1 MHRIADLGIDLA
13 FVHII
18 NVSFLKDQD
27 LFRIFVHIT
36 GNKFPVSHAQLII
49 ADTHK
54 TLPPAVHRVT
64 HDCDHWYAIFYCSI
78 NGFLQTGF
86 PVVLQND
93 PVCLGRNT
101 HVHVVQFVI
110 GGSPIRS
117 HDFQKDVVLCR
128 SFPCT
133 CIYSLPELRIRT
145 VHDQVILI
153 LIYFFFFFLKTCFF
167 L

>member
-1 MHRIADLGIDLA
+1 M
-13 FVHII
+13 
-18 NVSFLKDQD
+18 
-27 LFRIFVHIT
+27 
-36 GNKFPVSHAQLII
+36 
-49 ADTHK
+49 
-54 TLPPAVHRVT
+54 HRVT

-133 CIYSLPELRIRT
+133 CIYSLPELGIRT

-167 L
+167 CNAAVIGFSCHIDQNCDRCKYTQDIYWFPLHVILFSICNAGL